1 MVINRVKSLICNMTL
16 DIGYQ
21 IVPLSISAGS
31 CKTQHLHQRRSY
43 IFLVHHQEHLPNV
56 PCEAFFHMDSSF
68 ERLAN
73 F

>member
-1 MVINRVKSLICNMTL
+1 MVVNRVKSLICNMTL
-16 DIGYQ
+16 DVGYQ

-31 CKTQHLHQRRSY
+31 CKTQHLHQKGSY
-43 IFLVHHQEHLPNV
+43 ISLDNHLEHLPNV

-68 ERLAN
+68 ERLGN